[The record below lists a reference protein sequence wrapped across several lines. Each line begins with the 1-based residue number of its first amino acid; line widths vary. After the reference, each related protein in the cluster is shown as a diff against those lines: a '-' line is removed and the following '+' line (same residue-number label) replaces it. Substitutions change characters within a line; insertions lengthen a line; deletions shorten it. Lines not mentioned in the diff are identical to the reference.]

1 MSQLREHWEDTSQKV
16 QARKSQLEELSVDH
30 RHFEAKYQEIDAWLS
45 RMEAWQSRLRPV
57 GSTKEVLEQQTR
69 EQKVFKLVI
78 YVYMYLGSNNTYST
92 VSKYMCVCVLINA
105 KHSHQIFVKNWLNYL
120 LYRS

>member
-78 YVYMYLGSNNTYST
+78 SITIYVYM
-92 VSKYMCVCVLINA
+92 
-105 KHSHQIFVKNWLNYL
+105 
-120 LYRS
+120 